1 VAHHG
6 AVGTLGV
13 DQHLLEDGDGG
24 ERLELAEDV
33 GELVLEEGRVVLEA
47 WAELG
52 LQQKGSANSP
62 SAMMAI
68 TSSPPTALSMKR
80 ARKRSWRRAAARVEE
95 GGAEGRELLGG
106 DGDAGHCVVSLSF
119 GWVDEMRCSFFVA
132 RLSFGRDW
140 AGRAGMEG
148 GTSGGRTTET

>member
-1 VAHHG
+1 
-6 AVGTLGV
+6 VGTLGV

-80 ARKRSWRRAAARVEE
+80 ARKRSWRGVLPLVLRRVARRAASCSGVTVTPAIVSCLC
-95 GGAEGRELLGG
+95 LLGG
-106 DGDAGHCVVSLSF
+106 
-119 GWVDEMRCSFFVA
+119 WMR
-132 RLSFGRDW
+132 
-140 AGRAGMEG
+140 
-148 GTSGGRTTET
+148 